1 MNSIREEAKFA
12 RDETLRAIRILH
24 DLILRSRNW
33 ENPFQD
39 DISKGIGISI
49 GVADTRILCKIY
61 EYFPELNDLNDN
73 DNLPD

>member
-1 MNSIREEAKFA
+1 MNPSRKEAEFA

-24 DLILRSRNW
+24 DLILRSKDW

-39 DISKGIGISI
+39 DISKAIGISI

-61 EYFPELNDLNDN
+61 EYFPDLNDLKGN